1 MVKTILVTNWKGGT
15 GKTTVATNLLAAIA
29 NSGLTV
35 AGLDT
40 DAQPQLAE
48 WWEARPEQAP
58 ALSVYIQPLADLEE
72 APTPPEPVDVLVIDT
87 PPGVEAYPESYR
99 RLIEAADLIVVP
111 SSGTSNDRRSTSKV
125 LEFLH
130 TTGKPVVVVLNRLK
144 PRALDNAETKRDLA
158 RIGADL
164 CPVEL
169 PDLNE
174 FHRAFDIGVGVVEV
188 DGAKASDDVDALWA
202 YLRKRLGIAS

>member
-1 MVKTILVTNWKGGT
+1 MKTILVTNWKGGT
-15 GKTTVATNLLAAIA
+15 GKTTVASNLLAAIA

-48 WWEARPEQAP
+48 WWDARPEEAP
-58 ALSVYIQPLADLEE
+58 ALSVYIQPLAEV
-72 APTPPEPVDVLVIDT
+72 AGHPAPPEPCDVLVIDT
-87 PPGVEAYPESYR
+87 PPGVEAHPEAYR
-99 RLIEAADLIVVP
+99 RLVEAADLIVVP
-111 SSGTSNDRRSTSKV
+111 SSGTSNDRRSTVKV
-125 LEFLH
+125 LDYLH

-144 PRALDNAETKRDLA
+144 PRALDNVETKRELA
-158 RIGADL
+158 RQGADL

-174 FHRAFDIGVGVVEV
+174 FHRAYDIGVGVIEV
-188 DGAKASDDVDALWA
+188 DGAKASDDVEALWT
-202 YLRKRLGIAS
+202 YLRKRLGIA